1 MSPARH
7 HIYQAVF
14 DIDFYSK
21 EKNHELQD
29 KISRLF
35 NRQVVDAIDKLFSE
49 YDPGDHTIRLERL
62 TLDTG
67 PLPFEQVE
75 SELPARIIQ
84 ALRHELDRLDIK
96 VNGSH
101 TSSSYKVISTAA
113 AGLQSMEHYLRTG
126 TFLWQDH
133 NVYNNP
139 EDLFAELLRTRP
151 ADLLKLLKKLGRNEH
166 IRRRIT
172 YQFSSEVIAAIIRL
186 VEPAHARLIID
197 YMQSLEPVQQ
207 QVVKTEKAEL
217 KKATAYFVLTYLLVE
232 RGSRFN
238 TRSFVRSLLKQ
249 MSAHYNTSYQ
259 ELLLVFRQQAPLYLP
274 SSRRYT
280 LPQVIQDIFVE
291 DYAIIPVKE
300 TGIPA
305 TDVAKI
311 NTEDPVDQP
320 ELPDDY
326 IYYFLEKG
334 YLPASVSFLSQQQLQ
349 QHLKRLI
356 TQHAVSFR
364 EFIRQ
369 ANPVALTRHI
379 LRYFQPQAPLLL
391 RQLNTFPDQWISEV
405 QSALL
410 RIHSQEP
417 FIALKGIQ
425 TASQKIEEA
434 VMHAVLLSARGHA
447 DKKTFMQLVIQYLH
461 PAQWQNN
468 SFRIKQA
475 LDREGLVVFSG
486 IIDADTATGKA
497 IEPAAGDNILPGQGL
512 SKRNNTNAKDKRF
525 EMLAYFLQHG
535 KIPWWSH
542 SGSRQE
548 ALAAWNKLIALK
560 NQQLIRF
567 VKAHISEQ
575 AVRKNILLLMGND
588 ILLHREWPA
597 DRREENTLQQDD
609 WLIIKNKL
617 NYTAYHALTEA
628 YLLYSFLG
636 KDTSRE
642 ILWQQVEKV
651 FMSHRVSRQAIYAE
665 LLELRSLIPGLHTNM
680 FFSMLHTYM
689 AEKTGFGTRQ
699 ATGHKTGKEQDA
711 RDGDGILRTGKQ
723 IAANTGADEADQQTG
738 WKKDNW
744 KSDEASPPGKKRFET
759 DADEASLQ
767 EGQAWDA
774 GKDDT
779 VTHAEELLDA
789 GVDDEM
795 DLATP
800 ATNDPALS
808 MDLEHLLEYLQTG
821 DMKLPPGTDA
831 AALVS
836 RITESLSLN
845 KTTPALRE
853 LYVILKTPGA
863 RKRLLALLQNH
874 ETESLLRQLFPGR
887 FQWLED
893 SLHDLRSVF
902 AVERIKVQF
911 GVSNTRLLEQTM
923 LYLAGQ
929 HHGTVSVAEYVR
941 FMMTHLFEQHR
952 DYVQFNSLLK
962 ISLLKKEVQTRT
974 FLPALALNAA
984 RPEKKKPVAPKE
996 KEAGKKPELV
1006 FVDNAGLVIL
1016 WPFFGFYFQNLELVK
1031 ENKFVSKDAASR
1043 AAYLLQYL
1051 ATGLEEAREHAMPLN
1066 KLLCHIP
1073 RARPLGA
1080 PITLSEQERTLSDE
1094 LLTVAISR
1102 WEALKNTSIAGF
1114 RNSFLIRKGKLEW
1127 TEETVT
1133 LTVEPASFDM
1143 LIDKIPW
1150 TISTVKLPW
1159 LENPLH
1165 VKWR

>member
-1 MSPARH
+1 
-7 HIYQAVF
+7 
-14 DIDFYSK
+14 
-21 EKNHELQD
+21 
-29 KISRLF
+29 
-35 NRQVVDAIDKLFSE
+35 
-49 YDPGDHTIRLERL
+49 
-62 TLDTG
+62 
-67 PLPFEQVE
+67 
-75 SELPARIIQ
+75 
-84 ALRHELDRLDIK
+84 
-96 VNGSH
+96 
-101 TSSSYKVISTAA
+101 
-113 AGLQSMEHYLRTG
+113 
-126 TFLWQDH
+126 
-133 NVYNNP
+133 
-139 EDLFAELLRTRP
+139 
-151 ADLLKLLKKLGRNEH
+151 
-166 IRRRIT
+166 
-172 YQFSSEVIAAIIRL
+172 
-186 VEPAHARLIID
+186 
-197 YMQSLEPVQQ
+197 
-207 QVVKTEKAEL
+207 
-217 KKATAYFVLTYLLVE
+217 
-232 RGSRFN
+232 
-238 TRSFVRSLLKQ
+238 
-249 MSAHYNTSYQ
+249 
-259 ELLLVFRQQAPLYLP
+259 
-274 SSRRYT
+274 
-280 LPQVIQDIFVE
+280 
-291 DYAIIPVKE
+291 
-300 TGIPA
+300 
-305 TDVAKI
+305 
-311 NTEDPVDQP
+311 
-320 ELPDDY
+320 
-326 IYYFLEKG
+326 
-334 YLPASVSFLSQQQLQ
+334 
-349 QHLKRLI
+349 
-356 TQHAVSFR
+356 
-364 EFIRQ
+364 
-369 ANPVALTRHI
+369 
-379 LRYFQPQAPLLL
+379 
-391 RQLNTFPDQWISEV
+391 
-405 QSALL
+405 
-410 RIHSQEP
+410 
-417 FIALKGIQ
+417 
-425 TASQKIEEA
+425 
-434 VMHAVLLSARGHA
+434 
-447 DKKTFMQLVIQYLH
+447 
-461 PAQWQNN
+461 
-468 SFRIKQA
+468 
-475 LDREGLVVFSG
+475 
-486 IIDADTATGKA
+486 
-497 IEPAAGDNILPGQGL
+497 
-512 SKRNNTNAKDKRF
+512 
-525 EMLAYFLQHG
+525 
-535 KIPWWSH
+535 
-542 SGSRQE
+542 
-548 ALAAWNKLIALK
+548 
-560 NQQLIRF
+560 
-567 VKAHISEQ
+567 
-575 AVRKNILLLMGND
+575 
-588 ILLHREWPA
+588 
-597 DRREENTLQQDD
+597 
-609 WLIIKNKL
+609 
-617 NYTAYHALTEA
+617 
-628 YLLYSFLG
+628 
-636 KDTSRE
+636 
-642 ILWQQVEKV
+642 
-651 FMSHRVSRQAIYAE
+651 
-665 LLELRSLIPGLHTNM
+665 
-680 FFSMLHTYM
+680 
-689 AEKTGFGTRQ
+689 
-699 ATGHKTGKEQDA
+699 
-711 RDGDGILRTGKQ
+711 
-723 IAANTGADEADQQTG
+723 
-738 WKKDNW
+738 
-744 KSDEASPPGKKRFET
+744 
-759 DADEASLQ
+759 
-767 EGQAWDA
+767 
-774 GKDDT
+774 
-779 VTHAEELLDA
+779 
-789 GVDDEM
+789 
-795 DLATP
+795 
-800 ATNDPALS
+800 